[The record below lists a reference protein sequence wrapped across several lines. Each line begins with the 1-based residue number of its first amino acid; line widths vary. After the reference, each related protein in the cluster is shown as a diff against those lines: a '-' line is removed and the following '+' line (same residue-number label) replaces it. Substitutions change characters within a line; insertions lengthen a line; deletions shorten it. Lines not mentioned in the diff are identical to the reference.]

1 MVPNGA
7 DGGPRSY
14 VFLSTPTHCVRFI
27 RFLIDDYRIVSPR
40 VRTRSLLAM
49 VPQLSGAHDA
59 HAPPERRTQTNV
71 QHTEKKQT
79 TLKELFLP
87 PRAARAVDFSSQKID
102 CFFQPGVTLL
112 LLRSAPA
119 RWRSAELRFSKH
131 SYALCAF
138 HPLLY
143 RRLLK
148 VAGHVREVAPC

>member
-1 MVPNGA
+1 MLMPPQS
-7 DGGPRSY
+7 GGHKRM
-14 VFLSTPTHCVRFI
+14 FSTR
-27 RFLIDDYRIVSPR
+27 
-40 VRTRSLLAM
+40 
-49 VPQLSGAHDA
+49 
-59 HAPPERRTQTNV
+59 
-71 QHTEKKQT
+71 KKQAT
-79 TLKELFLP
+79 FKELFLP
-87 PRAARAVDFSSQKID
+87 LRAARAVDFSSQKID

-131 SYALCAF
+131 SYALCAL